1 MEQSSQ
7 AAMVKGSEGS
17 KYLTVL
23 VTNVYMILFCSQ
35 LNGPISITL
44 CKKSN
49 ALYIADKD
57 NNRVQ
62 LWYLHDNEGVTI
74 AGSPTGVA
82 GTTAFTLNIVNHIA
96 LNANETR
103 LFISDRNN
111 SRIQRFQ
118 LI

>member
-1 MEQSSQ
+1 MEPSSQ
-7 AAMVKGSEGS
+7 AAMIQGSEDS

-23 VTNVYMILFCSQ
+23 VAKIYLILCCSQ

-44 CKKSN
+44 SKKSN

-62 LWYLHDNEGVTI
+62 LWYLNGSEGVTI
-74 AGSPTGVA
+74 AGSPTGMS
-82 GTTAFTLNIVNHIA
+82 GTTAFTLNIANHVA

-111 SRIQRFQ
+111 NRIQRFQ